1 MSAPGPG
8 SSRSRTGLDSNFAAA
23 LAYALG
29 PIGGVVFLLVEKDDE
44 FVRFHALQS
53 VVVFVGIAILHM
65 ALRNLPLLAWTASG
79 PLMILTG
86 VLWVFLMFKA
96 FKRERYKVPVLGDF
110 VERQLAPRA
119 R

>member
-1 MSAPGPG
+1 MSA
-8 SSRSRTGLDSNFAAA
+8 SSPRPSKSRTGLDANVAAA
-23 LAYALG
+23 VAYALG
-29 PIGGVVFLLVEKDDE
+29 PIGGVVFLLIEKDDE

-53 VVVFVGIAILHM
+53 IVVFVSIAILHM

-86 VLWVFLMFKA
+86 VLWIVLMFKA
-96 FKRERYKVPVLGDF
+96 FTRERYKVPVLGDF

>member
-1 MSAPGPG
+1 MSASGSG
-8 SSRSRTGLDSNFAAA
+8 SSKSRTGLDSNFAAA

-29 PIGGVVFLLVEKDDE
+29 PIGGVVFLLIEKHDE

-53 VVVFVGIAILHM
+53 IVTFTGVAVLHLV
-65 ALRNLPLLAWTASG
+65 LRNLPLLAWTAG
-79 PLMILTG
+79 VPFLLLT
-86 VLWVFLMFKA
+86 VALWVFLMIKA

>member
-1 MSAPGPG
+1 MSASGPR
-8 SSRSRTGLDSNFAAA
+8 SSRSRTGLDSNVAAA

-29 PIGGVVFLLVEKDDE
+29 PIGGVVFLLIEKDDE

-53 VVVFVGIAILHM
+53 IVVFLSIAVLHT

-86 VLWVFLMFKA
+86 VLWVFLMIQALTRK
-96 FKRERYKVPVLGDF
+96 RYKVPVLGDF
-110 VERQLAPRA
+110 VERQLSPRA